1 MIQNLIYDGP
11 NICLNDDFRTVHVQL
26 LFPFSECEEDIASVA
41 MLSNLMMRTSE
52 KYPTEDTFRMELYR
66 RSILGM
72 GSRVIHVGN
81 QCFYGFSLSLV
92 NDKVLKQD
100 IFEKAFLF
108 FLDSIFHPNVTDQ
121 AFSSYYFDREKERLL
136 SVIKNSFK
144 NFDFYCDDK
153 VFDVVDPI
161 GNFKNSIYNHVEQLE
176 DLSASDLYQFYR
188 KVIISQTPLSFV
200 FGDVDQDQ
208 VTSIIKKNLYQDQ
221 AVFEEPIYNDFL
233 PRLGDDTVYCE
244 EHIPFSQSNLQFVY
258 KVKDMTEQD
267 FYLLHHI
274 TMLLSSQSTRLLM
287 KSLRDEGGL
296 VYHTSSSVYLRRG
309 FIVIRAMIHRG
320 AKEETKRR
328 IYDVMNQLKDEEFV
342 KPLLDLVH
350 DRMRINLKKMA
361 DNKSQLFTNYIDE
374 RLGMR
379 LHYLDDY
386 ENYIGVT
393 AHDIVSF
400 MDRLKLDLVYYFEG
414 DKDAE

>member
-1 MIQNLIYDGP
+1 MMQNLIYDGP
-11 NICLNDDFRTVHVQL
+11 NICLNDDFRTVHVQI
-26 LFPFSECEEDIASVA
+26 LFPFIYCEDDIASA
-41 MLSNLMMRTSE
+41 SMLSNLMMRTSE
-52 KYPTEDTFRMELYR
+52 KYPTEDVFQMELYR

-72 GSRVIHVGN
+72 SSRVIHVGN
-81 QCFYGFSLSLV
+81 QCFYGFSLSFV
-92 NDKVLKQD
+92 NDKVLKQN
-100 IFEKAFLF
+100 IFEEAFLF
-108 FLDSIFHPNVTDQ
+108 FLDSIFHPNVKDQ
-121 AFSSYYFDREKERLL
+121 EFSSYYFEREKEREL

-144 NFDFYCDDK
+144 HFDFYCDRK

-161 GNFKNSIYNHVEQLE
+161 GNFKNCIYNHVEQLE
-176 DLSASDLYQFYR
+176 DLSSSDLYRFYQ
-188 KVIISQTPLSFV
+188 KVILSQTPLSFV
-200 FGDVDQDQ
+200 FGDVDQDL
-208 VTSIIKKNLYQDQ
+208 VTSIMKQYLYQNK
-221 AVFEEPIYNDFL
+221 AVFTNPIYNDFL
-233 PRLGDDTVYCE
+233 PCLSDETVYYE
-244 EHIPFSQSNLQFVY
+244 EHIPFSQSNLQLVY

-274 TMLLSSQSTRLLM
+274 SMLLSSQSSRLLM

-296 VYHTSSSVYLRRG
+296 VYHASSSSYLRHG
-309 FIVIRAMIHRG
+309 FMVIRAMIHRG
-320 AKEETKRR
+320 AREEAERR
-328 IYDVMNQLKDEEFV
+328 IYDIMNQFKDEDFV
-342 KPLLDLVH
+342 QPLLDLIH

-400 MDRLKLDLVYYFEG
+400 VDRLKLDLVYYFEG